1 MFKIIS
7 LKLEDNS
14 FSDGKLSKRLFVKGL
29 IYIYTIF
36 FYVITAKCGHY
47 DRKTLNCSFSVVKK
61 IFESRSLSL
70 EDK

>member
-7 LKLEDNS
+7 VKLEDNS
-14 FSDGKLSKRLFVKGL
+14 FSDGRLSKRLFVKGL
-29 IYIYTIF
+29 IYTIF
-36 FYVITAKCGHY
+36 FYVITAKCGLY

-61 IFESRSLSL
+61 ILESRSLSL